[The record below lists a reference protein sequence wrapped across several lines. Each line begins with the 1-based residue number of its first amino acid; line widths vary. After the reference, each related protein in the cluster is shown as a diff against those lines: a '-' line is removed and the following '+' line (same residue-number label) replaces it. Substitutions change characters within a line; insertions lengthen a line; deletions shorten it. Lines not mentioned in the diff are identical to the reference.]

1 MQLPLKLNSTTFNDV
16 QQLKTRAKDRD
27 VQLKSQGR
35 FGSIKTF
42 VTYTEIIF
50 KIYFATT
57 SNSEKNFDMAPI
69 YQKFQVKFIREME
82 NRNRTCSNLG

>member
-35 FGSIKTF
+35 FGSIMTF

-57 SNSEKNFDMAPI
+57 SNSEKTLTWLQSIKNF
-69 YQKFQVKFIREME
+69 K
-82 NRNRTCSNLG
+82 SSS